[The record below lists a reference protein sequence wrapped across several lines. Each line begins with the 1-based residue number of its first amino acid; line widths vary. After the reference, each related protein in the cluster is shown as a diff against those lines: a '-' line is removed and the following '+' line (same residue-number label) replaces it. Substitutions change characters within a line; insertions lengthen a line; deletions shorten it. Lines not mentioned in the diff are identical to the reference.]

1 MAVSLRQEGERRRR
15 PHLLFV
21 LYALAVAV
29 GVFAAIVA
37 PATRAGW
44 SLGSKLVNRC
54 EVGAA
59 VGGLAYFLVIGGW
72 LAWNGRFLG
81 HLGVPGGLSGGGE
94 SQPIDAAAGSVDVAA
109 DDFNDYRKEVD
120 ARFKRIE
127 NAAGNIV
134 NRLERLERSPR
145 PQSEKRRRD
154 RFVGKLRFLRRGNG
168 QPDEEREQ

>member
-29 GVFAAIVA
+29 G
-37 PATRAGW
+37 
-44 SLGSKLVNRC
+44 
-54 EVGAA
+54 
-59 VGGLAYFLVIGGW
+59 
-72 LAWNGRFLG
+72 
-81 HLGVPGGLSGGGE
+81 
-94 SQPIDAAAGSVDVAA
+94 A

-168 QPDEEREQ
+168 EPDEEREQ